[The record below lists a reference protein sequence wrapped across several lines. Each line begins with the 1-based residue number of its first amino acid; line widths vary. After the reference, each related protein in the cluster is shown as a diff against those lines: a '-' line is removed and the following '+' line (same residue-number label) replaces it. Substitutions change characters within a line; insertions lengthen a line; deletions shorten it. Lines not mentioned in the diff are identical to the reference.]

1 MVRLTRVLLVGAAL
15 LAAEASQVR
24 GQAPA
29 SRPDSATA
37 TPTPSTAASGEPVI
51 LQTLPQVPDAP
62 RSLFA
67 PAPLPGPM
75 PPDAEGPYFQ
85 CDPMI
90 DPPPL
95 PQPGWFFDLDLD
107 PTKAHVKNEI
117 STPVLNPATGSVD
130 IVGLPSATLN
140 WTIAP
145 RFELG
150 YRLPSGFGEF
160 LIAYRFLATDG
171 SEAVTGADG
180 PARLSSLLDINQVD
194 FDYASREV
202 SLWRLFPDWDLR
214 WWVGLRYAY
223 VYFDSRQ
230 GEAFDLAAA
239 GSGVYQTRVTDSF
252 VGIGPHAGFEV
263 ARHFGSTGLAFV
275 SKADFA
281 LLVGRVRQQFFE
293 HTTAFAANG
302 QPLIGAAGLSDSQ
315 GVPVLEVQA
324 GLSWQPPRFP
334 QANFFL
340 GYRYEYWW
348 EVGRVDDAPIEGSF
362 GEIID
367 QGFVLRAEFNF

>member
-1 MVRLTRVLLVGAAL
+1 MVRLTRVLLVGIGLASAA
-15 LAAEASQVR
+15 ASVSR

-29 SRPDSATA
+29 SASPA
-37 TPTPSTAASGEPVI
+37 TPAREPAASGTADI
-51 LQTLPQVPDAP
+51 LQSLPQVPDLP
-62 RSLFA
+62 RSLYA
-67 PAPLPGPM
+67 PAPLPGPVTT
-75 PPDAEGPYFQ
+75 DAERPYFQ

-95 PQPGWFFDLDLD
+95 PQPGWFFNLELD
-107 PTKAHVKNEI
+107 PTKAHVKNEL
-117 STPVLNPATGSVD
+117 STPVTNPATGNVD
-130 IVGLPSATLN
+130 LVGLPSATLN
-140 WTIAP
+140 WAISPT
-145 RFELG
+145 FELG

-160 LIAYRFLATDG
+160 QLSYRFLATDG
-171 SEAVTGADG
+171 NDPFPIS

-194 FDYASREV
+194 LDYASWEV
-202 SLWRLFPDWDLR
+202 SLWRLLPNWNMR

-223 VYFDSRQ
+223 VYFDSRA
-230 GEAFDLAAA
+230 EEPFDLAAA
-239 GSGVYQTRVTDSF
+239 TSGVFLTRVTDSF

-263 ARHFGSTGLAFV
+263 SREFGSTGLSLV
-275 SKADFA
+275 GKADFA

-293 HTTAFAANG
+293 HTTTTGANG
-302 QPLIGAAGLSDSQ
+302 QPLVGFASYADSQ

-324 GLSWQPPRFP
+324 GVAWQAPRFP
-334 QANFFL
+334 QARFFL

-367 QGFVLRAEFNF
+367 QGFVLRAEINF